1 MAAFILQCNYSPFIM
16 TPSLYEIISQGGS
29 LMNIIA
35 AKMQQEKD
43 NPENVKRYAGE
54 LKRTVSTLL
63 KVNTNE
69 FSVEGRQ
76 RFKGILSEINN
87 VASQLADG
95 CDAPETVMHLTGG
108 ELKSLLTQFGDLLKS
123 ERPEIRGKGFWE
135 SIKERFKK

>member
-1 MAAFILQCNYSPFIM
+1 MP
-16 TPSLYEIISQGGS
+16 PSLYEIISQGGS
-29 LMNIIA
+29 LMNVIV
-35 AKMQQEKD
+35 AKAQQEQE

-63 KVNTNE
+63 KVNTDE
-69 FSVEGRQ
+69 FSAEGRQ
-76 RFKGILSEINN
+76 RFKGILSEIDDA
-87 VASQLADG
+87 ASQLADE
-95 CDAPETVMHLTGG
+95 CDDPQTVMHLTGG

>member
-1 MAAFILQCNYSPFIM
+1 M

-29 LMNIIA
+29 LMSIIA
-35 AKMQQEKD
+35 ANARQEKD

-54 LKRTVSTLL
+54 PKRTVSTLL
-63 KVNTNE
+63 KVNTDE
-69 FSVEGRQ
+69 LSVEVKQ
-76 RFKGILSEINN
+76 RFKGILSEIDDT
-87 VASQLADG
+87 ASQLADE
-95 CDAPETVMHLTGG
+95 CDDPRTVMHLTGG